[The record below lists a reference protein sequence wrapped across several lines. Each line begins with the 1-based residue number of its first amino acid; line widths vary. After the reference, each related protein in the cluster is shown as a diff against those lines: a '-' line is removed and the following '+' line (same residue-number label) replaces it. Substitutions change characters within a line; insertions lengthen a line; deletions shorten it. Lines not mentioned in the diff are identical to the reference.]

1 MEVVMKKLSI
11 ILFTVLILSVTGC
24 SRKSGTPL
32 QSTDL
37 QPADESAN
45 TYEQSEASIPE
56 SDSESADQTDWQQFL
71 NDYESWVDRYIE
83 VLKKYAAD
91 PTDMSILSEYTDMIS
106 ELDEWQ
112 SRSEE
117 VQQELDKAS
126 PEELAQYSKEL
137 LRIASKI
144 SEAAY

>member
-1 MEVVMKKLSI
+1 MIKISI

-37 QPADESAN
+37 QPTGESAN

-56 SDSESADQTDWQQFL
+56 SDSESDDQTDWQLFL

-83 VLKKYAAD
+83 VLKKYAAN
-91 PTDMSILSEYTDMIS
+91 PTDMSILSEYTKMIS

-126 PEELAQYSKEL
+126 PEELVQYSKEL